1 MSQAT
6 DVLKVNVTQS
16 CLTLSN
22 PHRTVARQAPLSR
35 GLPRQEYWS
44 GFQFPSPGELPDPGI
59 EPSSAWKVESLPA
72 QCTNTHCYLML
83 LSEAAAKSLQSCPTL
98 CDPMDCSPPGTV
110 VHGILQAR
118 TLEWVAISYAK
129 GSSQPRNR
137 TLVSCI
143 SGRLFTSYKGRPLQ
157 STEQHLQILPLDV
170 SSVPHPLSPTPSQDK
185 KMSHE
190 TVPKVPWDKIPL
202 VQNRC
207 SRASLM
213 QRTHKPHWKY
223 HFHPLLHCS
232 VLPNKSVLFL

>member
-1 MSQAT
+1 MGVGISMSQAT

-143 SGRLFTSYKGRPLQ
+143 SGRLFTSYKGSPLQ

-170 SSVPHPLSPTPSQDK
+170 SSVPHPLSPTRSQDK

-207 SRASLM
+207 S
-213 QRTHKPHWKY
+213 
-223 HFHPLLHCS
+223 
-232 VLPNKSVLFL
+232 KSIPDAKDT